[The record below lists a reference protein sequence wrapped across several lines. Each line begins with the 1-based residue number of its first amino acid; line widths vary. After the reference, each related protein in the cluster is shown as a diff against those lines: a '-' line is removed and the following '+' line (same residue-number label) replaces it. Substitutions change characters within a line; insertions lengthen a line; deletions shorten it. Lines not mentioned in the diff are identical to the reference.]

1 MKSFVPYEEARK
13 QTGAV
18 LIEFYASWC
27 PHCQRMMPIV
37 AEVKELLEGQ
47 LTVYQFDIDENQA
60 LAAEA
65 GVNNIPA
72 FFLYTDGKERWRH
85 TGELSGEALLQ
96 EMQQALMNG

>member
-1 MKSFVPYEEARK
+1 MNYNEIINSQP
-13 QTGAV
+13 AV
-18 LIEFYASWC
+18 LVEFYASWC

-65 GVNNIPA
+65 GVNNNPA

-85 TGELSGEALLQ
+85 TSELSGEALLQ